1 MIRTQQKSSDNISI
15 MALLQAGRSANIPEK
30 KREISKIGLVKTICE
45 EVLMKLKTTL
55 GKNKRTL

>member
-1 MIRTQQKSSDNISI
+1 